1 MILSLEAWYSLFI
14 KTVNKHAPIKTHR
27 IKNDIQPDWINP
39 DILDKM
45 KQRDKLKKQ
54 CRFEEYKILRNEI
67 SKGIQEAKQSTYE
80 SKIEEGKDDPKSIWK
95 IFKEFGASCK
105 KGEGNDCLQI
115 KAGDSVISN
124 DFDLAE
130 NFNDYFI
137 NVASNLKEPIEQ
149 SPFNE
154 LKEHV
159 KAKIPDDVH
168 FELPELDENFVFKF
182 LSTLDISKAT
192 GLDGIGP
199 KFLKIS
205 SGIFTKSITYI
216 VNNCIRSGK
225 FPTSWKR
232 AKVNP
237 LYKGGAKDD
246 INNYRPISILPTL
259 SKLIKKFIQKH
270 LMAYLNSFDVLHKYQ
285 SGFRSGHTTETA
297 LILMTERWLKA
308 INEGKFIGTIMV
320 DFRKAFDLVD
330 HDLLL
335 KKLSYYK
342 CGSNFINLMKSY
354 LKNRTQV
361 VSVNGTKSNTAE
373 ISSGVPQGSILGPLL
388 FLIFIN
394 DFPLVL
400 SGKVS
405 STDMYADDTTIYD
418 LQADMGTLRSNLQES
433 LTILQKWCKQNGML
447 LNTEK
452 TKIMFIS
459 TRQKRIRLDTR
470 LLSLTYSE
478 IDLQLTTGDKILGI
492 YIDENFQWNNHFQYV
507 CKSVS
512 SYIWLLSRIKSYLS
526 LEHRSLFYKA
536 YIQPHFNYCN
546 IIWGNSTN
554 YNVSRLTKLQR
565 RACKIILEN

>member
-1 MILSLEAWYSLFI
+1 M
-14 KTVNKHAPIKTHR
+14 V
-27 IKNDIQPDWINP
+27 
-39 DILDKM
+39 
-45 KQRDKLKKQ
+45 
-54 CRFEEYKILRNEI
+54 
-67 SKGIQEAKQSTYE
+67 
-80 SKIEEGKDDPKSIWK
+80 
-95 IFKEFGASCK
+95 
-105 KGEGNDCLQI
+105 
-115 KAGDSVISN
+115 
-124 DFDLAE
+124 
-130 NFNDYFI
+130 
-137 NVASNLKEPIEQ
+137 
-149 SPFNE
+149 
-154 LKEHV
+154 
-159 KAKIPDDVH
+159 
-168 FELPELDENFVFKF
+168 KF

-199 KFLKIS
+199 KLLKIS
-205 SGIFTKSITYI
+205 SGIITKSITYI

-225 FPTSWKR
+225 FPTSWKL

-237 LYKGGAKDD
+237 LYKGGAKDG

-259 SKLIKKFIQKH
+259 SKLIEKFIQKR

-285 SGFRSGHTTETA
+285 SGFRSGHSTETA
-297 LILMTERWLKA
+297 LILMTEGWLKA
-308 INEGKFIGTIMV
+308 INEGKFVGSIMV

-361 VSVNGTKSNTAE
+361 LSVNGTKSNTDE

-394 DFPLVL
+394 DLPLVL

-418 LQADMGTLRSNLQES
+418 IQADMGTLRSNLQES

-452 TKIMFIS
+452 TKVMLIS

-470 LLSLTYSE
+470 LLSLTYNE
-478 IDLQLTTGDKILGI
+478 IDLQLTTGDKILGV
-492 YIDENFQWNNHFQYV
+492 YTDENFQWNNHFQFV
-507 CKSVS
+507 CKKVS

-526 LEHRSLFYKA
+526 LEHRSLF
-536 YIQPHFNYCN
+536 
-546 IIWGNSTN
+546 
-554 YNVSRLTKLQR
+554 
-565 RACKIILEN
+565 

>member
-1 MILSLEAWYSLFI
+1 M
-14 KTVNKHAPIKTHR
+14 
-27 IKNDIQPDWINP
+27 
-39 DILDKM
+39 
-45 KQRDKLKKQ
+45 
-54 CRFEEYKILRNEI
+54 
-67 SKGIQEAKQSTYE
+67 
-80 SKIEEGKDDPKSIWK
+80 
-95 IFKEFGASCK
+95 
-105 KGEGNDCLQI
+105 
-115 KAGDSVISN
+115 
-124 DFDLAE
+124 
-130 NFNDYFI
+130 
-137 NVASNLKEPIEQ
+137 
-149 SPFNE
+149 
-154 LKEHV
+154 
-159 KAKIPDDVH
+159 
-168 FELPELDENFVFKF
+168 FKF

-199 KFLKIS
+199 KLLKIS
-205 SGIFTKSITYI
+205 SGIIIKSITYI

-225 FPTSWKR
+225 FPTSWKL

-259 SKLIKKFIQKH
+259 SKLIEKVIQKH

-285 SGFRSGHTTETA
+285 SGFRSGHSTETA
-297 LILMTERWLKA
+297 LILMTEGWLKA
-308 INEGKFIGTIMV
+308 INEGKFVGTIMV

-394 DFPLVL
+394 DLPLVL

-452 TKIMFIS
+452 TKIVLIS

-478 IDLQLTTGDKILGI
+478 IDLQLTTGDKILSV
-492 YIDENFQWNNHFQYV
+492 YID
-507 CKSVS
+507 
-512 SYIWLLSRIKSYLS
+512 
-526 LEHRSLFYKA
+526 
-536 YIQPHFNYCN
+536 
-546 IIWGNSTN
+546 
-554 YNVSRLTKLQR
+554 
-565 RACKIILEN
+565 